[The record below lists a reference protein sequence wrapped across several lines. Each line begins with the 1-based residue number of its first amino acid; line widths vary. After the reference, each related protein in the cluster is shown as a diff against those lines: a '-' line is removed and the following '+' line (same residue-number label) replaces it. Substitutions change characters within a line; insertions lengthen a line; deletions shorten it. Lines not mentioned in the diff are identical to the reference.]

1 LAETVIDEYAEDEN
15 DTSLEKMHQSLDKE
29 GPNLHSIIKS
39 MYMFGET
46 AADIFQRRIQGD
58 WKEAYP

>member
-1 LAETVIDEYAEDEN
+1 
-15 DTSLEKMHQSLDKE
+15 MHQSLNED
-29 GPNLHSIIKS
+29 GSNLHGIIKE